1 MAGIPRPRLTGLT
14 GEFYG
19 WLRRHE
25 LRFQR
30 CSGCGRFRHVPRE
43 LCPECGSDG
52 WEWAPSNGRG
62 TVFTWTTTY
71 RALHPAFTDVPFT
84 QVVVELEE
92 GPRMITSV
100 EGVGEDELRIGM
112 PVEVTFDD
120 VDDELTFARFRPAS
134 PSG

>member
-1 MAGIPRPRLTGLT
+1 VGGVSVPRPRLTGLT

-30 CSGCGRFRHVPRE
+30 CAGCGRYRHVPRE
-43 LCPECGSDG
+43 LCAACGSDG
-52 WEWAPSNGRG
+52 WEWAPSTGRG
-62 TVFTWTTTY
+62 TVFTWATTY

-92 GPRMITSV
+92 GPRMVTSV
-100 EGVGEDELRIGM
+100 EGVGEDDLAIGM
-112 PVEVTFDD
+112 PVEVVFDD
-120 VDDELTFARFRPAS
+120 VDDELTLARFRPA
-134 PSG
+134 